1 MSYFLLIPLWILY
14 LLVWK
19 EAPALVI
26 IAGLAVAV
34 FIINSIIDKNAK
46 EKDHEMMLEK
56 MSPDE
61 RLEYE
66 QKKQEDI
73 KRLIFGSINPHLIC
87 PHCQTKGTV
96 HATKKIK
103 EIVSTG
109 QIGGILK
116 TNTKST
122 ITDNYTQHHCAQCN
136 TTWSV

>member
-73 KRLIFGSINPHLIC
+73 KIN
-87 PHCQTKGTV
+87 
-96 HATKKIK
+96 
-103 EIVSTG
+103 
-109 QIGGILK
+109 
-116 TNTKST
+116 
-122 ITDNYTQHHCAQCN
+122 
-136 TTWSV
+136 